1 MKYVFIILFLHTP
14 NNYSVS
20 EAIPNMEPFECM
32 AYMNAFNINPLHAR
46 DGKFGVCM
54 AVYQGEQD
62 AIQQ

>member
-1 MKYVFIILFLHTP
+1 MKYVFIILFLHSP

-20 EAIPNMEPFECM
+20 EAIPNLKAFECM
-32 AYMNAFNINPLHAR
+32 TYMNAFNMDPIHAR

-54 AVYQGEQD
+54 AVYEGEPH